1 MTTPPP
7 HFLGPDRTPI
17 LTRELLLSGELE
29 DTIRASHPD
38 LHVLNAEERAQSLR
52 EILDNRPEHGNG
64 VWVFGYGSLIWNPAM
79 HISGR
84 LLATVVGWHRSFCL
98 ATRAGRGDA
107 ITPGMLLGLERGGA
121 CVGAVLRVEEH
132 HVEQELDILWRR
144 EMVANSYIPI
154 WLDFTA
160 ADGSVTGRAITFT
173 INPQGSNYA
182 CDIGDAELIRRLA
195 TSRGRLGT
203 GADYLFNTRNGL
215 REMGIKDALL
225 ERLGDAVAAQGGVI

>member
-1 MTTPPP
+1 MSKTPP

-29 DTIRASHPD
+29 DSIRASYPE
-38 LHVLNAEERAQSLR
+38 LHVLTAAERAESLR
-52 EILDNRPEHGNG
+52 SILDARPEHGNG
-64 VWVFGYGSLIWNPAM
+64 LWVFAYGSLIWNPAM
-79 HISGR
+79 HISSR
-84 LLATVVGWHRSFCL
+84 VLASVSGWHRSFCL

-107 ITPGMLLGLERGGA
+107 VTPGMLLGLEAGGE
-121 CVGAVLRVEEH
+121 CVGAVLRVEER

-144 EMVANSYIPI
+144 EMIANSYIPK
-154 WLDFTA
+154 WLAFTS
-160 ADGSVTGRAITFT
+160 ADGNISGHAITFT
-173 INPQGSNYA
+173 INPDCSNYA
-182 CDIGDAELIRRLA
+182 GDIGDAELIRRLA